1 MTGTA
6 VTSVPTT
13 ASGPTTIDDLGP
25 VGIGLVIAV
34 LVLFALASLAVFAY
48 KWRGRRVY
56 THGLRGQAA
65 IAEVRQMSTWQRYSV
80 TSPPTESVVVATAA
94 MPRGVSTDQAF
105 PRGTFA
111 PGQIVPVVQRP
122 GDSSRLY
129 VDVPGQAPSVS
140 EVYRYLAVAVGAVAG
155 IAYAASTL

>member
-1 MTGTA
+1 MIGA
-6 VTSVPTT
+6 AGSS
-13 ASGPTTIDDLGP
+13 AIDDLGP

-34 LVLFALASLAVFAY
+34 LVLFGAACLGVFAY
-48 KWRGRRVY
+48 KWRGRRVF

-65 IAEVRQMSTWQRYSV
+65 IAEVRQMSKLQHYSV
-80 TSPPTESVVVATAA
+80 TSPPTESVVLATAA
-94 MPRGVSTDQAF
+94 MPRGIKAHQAF
-105 PRGTFA
+105 PRGTFT

-122 GDSSRLY
+122 GDPTRIF

-140 EVYRYLAVAVGAVAG
+140 EVYRYLAGAVGAMAA